1 MWGVTARAKPSW
13 LPPSGLVKKERK
25 PTERA
30 CTRKRSSCVRMAPR
44 VHGVCMA
51 CAWRCNV
58 AFCLQREPLR
68 GGVVIDLDAE
78 GDRWREEADGWR
90 GRRERRGQRGDG
102 QQAASQLAPT
112 ECEVSDRHLGVVTG
126 GCMSGHLAASN
137 KQDLLT

>member
-1 MWGVTARAKPSW
+1 
-13 LPPSGLVKKERK
+13 
-25 PTERA
+25 
-30 CTRKRSSCVRMAPR
+30 MA
-44 VHGVCMA
+44 
-51 CAWRCNV
+51 CNV

-112 ECEVSDRHLGVVTG
+112 EGELSDRHLGVTG
-126 GCMSGHLAASN
+126 GGMSGHLAPYTEKIVEVSKN
-137 KQDLLT
+137 VSLLYLLRIPTYGKRLRAP

>member
-44 VHGVCMA
+44 VHGVCTV
-51 CAWRCNV
+51 CAWR
-58 AFCLQREPLR
+58 ATWRLRLQCEPLR

-112 ECEVSDRHLGVVTG
+112 ELSDRHLGVTG
-126 GCMSGHLAASN
+126 GGMSGHL
-137 KQDLLT
+137 

>member
-30 CTRKRSSCVRMAPR
+30 CTRKRSSCVRKAPR
-44 VHGVCMA
+44 AHGVRMA
-51 CAWRCNV
+51 CNMA
-58 AFCLQREPLR
+58 CLQCEPLR

-78 GDRWREEADGWR
+78 GDRWREEADAWR

-102 QQAASQLAPT
+102 QQTAGQLAPT
-112 ECEVSDRHLGVVTG
+112 ESDRHARRCVVGLSVVSG
-126 GCMSGHLAASN
+126 GG
-137 KQDLLT
+137 